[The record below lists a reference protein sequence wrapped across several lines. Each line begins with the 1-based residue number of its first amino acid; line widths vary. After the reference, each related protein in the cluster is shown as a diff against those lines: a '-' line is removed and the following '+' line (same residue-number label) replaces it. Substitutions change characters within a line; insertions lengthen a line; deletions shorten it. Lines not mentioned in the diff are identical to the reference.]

1 MGAPK
6 RASAVKASAGFT
18 GNANTVN
25 NLRSEFNQAGTKKTL
40 QAPIIKRAAK
50 AGFVNLVKQFQA
62 RVAPVKSR
70 GPQKGRSQPGNLM
83 LNANKIKE
91 YWAIFTAVSNGKY
104 IPNNSRTKAMIEGA
118 RALRLLTPH
127 QAAAWSGS
135 ALENRAVQAGIG
147 NKADIVDFRQEPY
160 KTERHAGIDPR
171 WLIYERNGQPRTRP
185 TYFIKARFALAP
197 LKQWAFS
204 NNPNGNTQRNFFKEM
219 LSYANLPNVKLKGE
233 EHVEPD
239 LMFCDPS
246 TNTIHIYELKIGAG
260 KAESVPAEAMQL
272 AKAKKL
278 IQLYLGADWKVKVH
292 FTPWMFGQWTGTV
305 PAYKNW
311 EIANPKLPTLKAIA
325 NQLIQLNSNYKIN
338 TLNTRINPNPI
349 LPLMNI
355 RRVNNV
361 LIKERLKRHKNAQNG
376 LAMIRLATWKKMLQ
390 NPSMR
395 STLLNAIGSRSN
407 SNLLSPQKLAR
418 NVLEMA
424 GRNAR
429 NSYISR
435 GVPANEIP
443 VNWMRVM
450 GSRGSAGEFIAAG
463 PARGGYNT
471 NNETRQMGRVAP
483 PPKPLN
489 VQKKTYENAKE
500 TITLA
505 KNAINSMVASSPN
518 NSSLQ
523 NYQKNINSLAQA
535 FGARNANAIV
545 TNVARA
551 PRSQFLR
558 AYANFI
564 RDHANLSNTL
574 NTKLRSM
581 AGTNANAAVKL
592 SMKQAQNARRA
603 EMNLS

>member
-1 MGAPK
+1 
-6 RASAVKASAGFT
+6 
-18 GNANTVN
+18 
-25 NLRSEFNQAGTKKTL
+25 
-40 QAPIIKRAAK
+40 
-50 AGFVNLVKQFQA
+50 
-62 RVAPVKSR
+62 
-70 GPQKGRSQPGNLM
+70 
-83 LNANKIKE
+83 
-91 YWAIFTAVSNGKY
+91 
-104 IPNNSRTKAMIEGA
+104 
-118 RALRLLTPH
+118 
-127 QAAAWSGS
+127 
-135 ALENRAVQAGIG
+135 
-147 NKADIVDFRQEPY
+147 
-160 KTERHAGIDPR
+160 
-171 WLIYERNGQPRTRP
+171 
-185 TYFIKARFALAP
+185 
-197 LKQWAFS
+197 
-204 NNPNGNTQRNFFKEM
+204 
-219 LSYANLPNVKLKGE
+219 
-233 EHVEPD
+233 
-239 LMFCDPS
+239 
-246 TNTIHIYELKIGAG
+246 
-260 KAESVPAEAMQL
+260 
-272 AKAKKL
+272 
-278 IQLYLGADWKVKVH
+278 
-292 FTPWMFGQWTGTV
+292 
-305 PAYKNW
+305 
-311 EIANPKLPTLKAIA
+311 
-325 NQLIQLNSNYKIN
+325 
-338 TLNTRINPNPI
+338 
-349 LPLMNI
+349 MNI

-361 LIKERLKRHKNAQNG
+361 LTKERLKRHKNAQNG
-376 LAMIRLATWKKMLQ
+376 LAMIRLATWRKMLQ

-395 STLLNAIGSRSN
+395 STLLNAVGARSN

-450 GSRGSAGEFIAAG
+450 GSRGPAGEFIAAG

-489 VQKKTYENAKE
+489 VQKKKYENAKE

-551 PRSQFLR
+551 PRTQFLR

-574 NTKLRSM
+574 NAKLRSM
-581 AGTNANAAVKL
+581 VGTNANAAVKL
-592 SMKQAQNARRA
+592 SMKQAQNARRS

>member
-6 RASAVKASAGFT
+6 RATAIKASAGFT
-18 GNANTVN
+18 GNANTEN
-25 NLRSEFNQAGTKKTL
+25 DLRTEFSQARTKIA
-40 QAPIIKRAAK
+40 QAAIIKRASA
-50 AGFVNLVKQFQA
+50 ARFVNLVKQFQA

-70 GPQKGRSQPGNLM
+70 GPQKGRSQPVNRM

-91 YWAIFTAVSNGKY
+91 YWAIFTAVSNGRY

-127 QAAAWSGS
+127 QAASWSGS
-135 ALENRAVQAGIG
+135 ALENRAVQAGVG
-147 NKADIVDFRQEPY
+147 NKADIVDFRIEPY
-160 KTERHAGIDPR
+160 KSERHAGIDPR
-171 WLIYERNGQPRTRP
+171 WLIYKRDGNLRTRP

-204 NNPNGNTQRNFFKEM
+204 NNPNGNAQRKFFKEM
-219 LSYANLPNVKLKGE
+219 LNYANLPNVKLKGE
-233 EHVEPD
+233 DHVEPD
-239 LMFCDPS
+239 LMFCDPT

-311 EIANPKLPTLKAIA
+311 EIANPKLPTLKGIA
-325 NQLIQLNSNYKIN
+325 NQLIQLNNKYKIN
-338 TLNTRINPNPI
+338 TVNTIVNPNPI

-355 RRVNNV
+355 SRVNNV
-361 LIKERLKRHKNAQNG
+361 LTKERLKRHKNAQNG

-395 STLLNAIGSRSN
+395 STLLNAVGARSN

-450 GSRGSAGEFIAAG
+450 GSRGRAGEFIAAG
-463 PARGGYNT
+463 PAHGGYNT

-489 VQKKTYENAKE
+489 VQKKKYENAKE

-551 PRSQFLR
+551 PRTQFLR
-558 AYANFI
+558 AYANFM
-564 RDHANLSNTL
+564 RDHANLSNAL

-581 AGTNANAAVKL
+581 VGTNANAAAKL
-592 SMKQAQNARRA
+592 GMKQAQNARRA
-603 EMNLS
+603 EMNLG

>member
-6 RASAVKASAGFT
+6 RATAIKASAGFT
-18 GNANTVN
+18 GNANTEN
-25 NLRSEFNQAGTKKTL
+25 DLRTEFSQARTKIA
-40 QAPIIKRAAK
+40 QAAIIKRASA
-50 AGFVNLVKQFQA
+50 ARFVNLVKQFQA

-70 GPQKGRSQPGNLM
+70 GPQKGRSQPVNRM

-91 YWAIFTAVSNGKY
+91 YWAIFTAVSNGRY
-104 IPNNSRTKAMIEGA
+104 IPNNSRTRAMIEGA

-127 QAAAWSGS
+127 QAASWSGS
-135 ALENRAVQAGIG
+135 ALENRAVQAGVG
-147 NKADIVDFRQEPY
+147 NKADIVDFRIEPY
-160 KTERHAGIDPR
+160 KSERHAGIDPR
-171 WLIYERNGQPRTRP
+171 WLIYKRDGNLRTRP

-204 NNPNGNTQRNFFKEM
+204 NNPNGNAQRKFFKEM
-219 LSYANLPNVKLKGE
+219 LNYANLPNVKLKGE
-233 EHVEPD
+233 DHVEPD
-239 LMFCDPS
+239 LMFCDPT

-311 EIANPKLPTLKAIA
+311 EIANPKLPTLKGIA
-325 NQLIQLNSNYKIN
+325 NQLIQLNNKYKIN
-338 TLNTRINPNPI
+338 TVNTRVNPNPI

-355 RRVNNV
+355 SRVNNV
-361 LIKERLKRHKNAQNG
+361 LTKERLKRHKNAQNG

-395 STLLNAIGSRSN
+395 STLLNAVGARSN

-450 GSRGSAGEFIAAG
+450 GSRGRAGEFIAAG

-489 VQKKTYENAKE
+489 VQKKKYENAKE

-545 TNVARA
+545 TNVART
-551 PRSQFLR
+551 PRTQFLR
-558 AYANFI
+558 AYANFM
-564 RDHANLSNTL
+564 RDHANLSNAL

-581 AGTNANAAVKL
+581 VGTNANAAAKL
-592 SMKQAQNARRA
+592 GMKQAQNARRA
-603 EMNLS
+603 EMNLG